1 MRDERKEAEQKLIDS
16 FSRWEHLYKY
26 GGQDPNWEDVCN
38 LNLVRNH
45 ILRSRRKLEEL
56 QYFPEIYNRDVP
68 PEVDNKYMARSD
80 EIRKSAKQSLATYLA
95 DADYLYLVENST
107 RINKKQNENICLSN
121 VIGYVSGLKSFIE
134 TDNLVRMRLHENPD
148 RYLDSFKSC
157 RKELEKILHEPKS
170 EKLGQLSIFDFI

>member
-26 GGQDPNWEDVCN
+26 GGQDPNWEDGCN

-80 EIRKSAKQSLATYLA
+80 EIRKRAKQSLATYLA

-107 RINKKQNENICLSN
+107 RINKNKMKIF
-121 VIGYVSGLKSFIE
+121 VF
-134 TDNLVRMRLHENPD
+134 RM
-148 RYLDSFKSC
+148 
-157 RKELEKILHEPKS
+157 
-170 EKLGQLSIFDFI
+170 

>member
-26 GGQDPNWEDVCN
+26 GGQDPNWEDGCN

-45 ILRSRRKLEEL
+45 ILGSRRKLEEL

-80 EIRKSAKQSLATYLA
+80 EIRKRAKQSLATYLA

-107 RINKKQNENICLSN
+107 RINKKQNENI
-121 VIGYVSGLKSFIE
+121 F
-134 TDNLVRMRLHENPD
+134 
-148 RYLDSFKSC
+148 
-157 RKELEKILHEPKS
+157 
-170 EKLGQLSIFDFI
+170 SIFAKMQKSKK